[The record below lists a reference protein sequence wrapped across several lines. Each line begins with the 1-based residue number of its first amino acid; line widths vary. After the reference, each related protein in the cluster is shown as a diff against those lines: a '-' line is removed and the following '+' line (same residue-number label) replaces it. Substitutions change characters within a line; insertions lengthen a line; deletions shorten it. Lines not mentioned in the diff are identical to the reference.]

1 MQSSVMVRL
10 LDVLRKDHDLVIVDT
25 PPLPHVSDAISL
37 LRHVDGVLVTA
48 SVNSTRGPEA
58 SRLRDQLQ
66 GLDANVLGVIAN
78 GGSAIS
84 GYAAYARATAA
95 TADASGNGNGR
106 PGTPIA
112 VHDSGDPPRSL

>member
-1 MQSSVMVRL
+1 MVRV
-10 LDVLRKDHDLVIVDT
+10 LDVLRKDHDIVIIDT
-25 PPLPHVSDAISL
+25 PPLPHVADAISL

-66 GLDANVLGVIAN
+66 GLDANVLGVVAN
-78 GGSAIS
+78 GGSAMS

-95 TADASGNGNGR
+95 TTAASNGSNGHAGA
-106 PGTPIA
+106 PMA
-112 VHDSGDPPRSL
+112 VRGSDDPPRTL

>member
-1 MQSSVMVRL
+1 MA
-10 LDVLRKDHDLVIVDT
+10 
-25 PPLPHVSDAISL
+25 DAISL

-66 GLDANVLGVIAN
+66 GLDAQRPRRRGQRRLGPERLRGLRPRD
-78 GGSAIS
+78 GGL
-84 GYAAYARATAA
+84 T
-95 TADASGNGNGR
+95 ASGNGDGH

-112 VHDSGDPPRSL
+112 VRDSGEPPRGL